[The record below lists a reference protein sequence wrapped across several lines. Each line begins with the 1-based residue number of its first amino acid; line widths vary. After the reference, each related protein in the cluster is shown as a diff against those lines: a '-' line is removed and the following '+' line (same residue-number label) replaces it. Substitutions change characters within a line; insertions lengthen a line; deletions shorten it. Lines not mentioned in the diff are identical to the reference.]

1 MPRRSPRKSQKR
13 SKRLRQ
19 RRSRPVRASRT
30 RKFRAATVKPGS
42 TLGEWLTGVIRAQET
57 GDAMHELQDGRKVHG
72 YPLGPVNANTPDDI
86 TYTQSVRVIT
96 VTSPET
102 TLENIRPV
110 FESLVGPERLTDRV
124 FIVLYIVPS
133 WSMLLKITTI
143 THIFKTMIVPICDQ
157 LFVLNRYAGL
167 ATVSTTNIYN
177 RFLRSL
183 AGKLSNIPDVPV
195 FANCG
200 EEECMMGPAGDTK
213 RNFPFSDLA
222 TFIMRSKTY
231 PVAIPK
237 SGITRQYIMSHSDAL
252 SGEPKRE
259 KTIEHALEKVLI

>member
-1 MPRRSPRKSQKR
+1 
-13 SKRLRQ
+13 
-19 RRSRPVRASRT
+19 
-30 RKFRAATVKPGS
+30 
-42 TLGEWLTGVIRAQET
+42 
-57 GDAMHELQDGRKVHG
+57 MHELQDGWKVHG
-72 YPLGPVNANTPDDI
+72 YPLGPVNAKTPNDI

-96 VTSPET
+96 VTSET

-110 FESLVGPERLTDRV
+110 FESLVGPERLADRV

-133 WSMLLKITTI
+133 WSMLLKIPTI
-143 THIFKTMIVPICDQ
+143 TNIFKTMIVPICDQ

-167 ATVSTTNIYN
+167 ATVSTTTIYN
-177 RFLRSL
+177 KFLRSL
-183 AGKLSNIPDVPV
+183 AAKLPNISDVPV

-222 TFIMRSKTY
+222 TFIMHSQTY

-237 SGITRQYIMSHSDAL
+237 AGITRQYIMKHSNAL

-259 KTIEHALEKVLI
+259 KTITHALEKVFKNNRQVNNDE